1 MKNYFEYIGLMQV
14 ASSEITVN
22 SFAPAPTVEVAE
34 RYLEY
39 LKELDHYQKERRTT
53 IEGKNSQLVGQASI
67 VTSIF
72 SLFVPLLVD
81 KFNDLSLWI
90 SIPFSLIFLFVL
102 AHYLLTILH
111 SIRTLK
117 IDKYRYPTRNTNTLT
132 KANRATTELDFM
144 NEEITDLIFI
154 VNKATPVD
162 NNKGQNLIFATRCFE
177 IANVGFGILS
187 VAIIVSTF
195 FLIKETPE
203 VNVKNLNEINLT
215 VPDTMNNRIINLQR
229 IDSII
234 VKVDTSGQK
243 NNFKVH

>member
-1 MKNYFEYIGLMQV
+1 MKNYFEYIGLKQDTSTAV
-14 ASSEITVN
+14 TVQP
-22 SFAPAPTVEVAE
+22 FAPAPTIEVAE
-34 RYLEY
+34 KYLDY

-81 KFNDLSLWI
+81 KFNDLSGWI

-117 IDKYRYPTRNTNTLT
+117 IDKYRYPTRNTDTLT
-132 KANRATTELDFM
+132 KATRATTELAFM
-144 NEEITDLIFI
+144 NEEITDLIYI
-154 VNKATPVD
+154 VNKATPID
-162 NNKGQNLIFATRCFE
+162 NDKGQNLIFATRCFE

-187 VAIIVSTF
+187 VAIIVATF
-195 FLIKETPE
+195 FLKKEIPEIK
-203 VNVKNLNEINLT
+203 VKNLNEINLN
-215 VPDTMNNRIINLQR
+215 VPDTMNSIIINFKE
-229 IDSII
+229 IDSIT
-234 VKVDTSGQK
+234 VKIDTTRHK
-243 NNFKVH
+243 TF